1 VIAPV
6 INQHGE
12 EFLMSLTSTA
22 SLQSLGVANAE
33 PNTLPKRAAL
43 VSFVGSMLEYYD
55 FFIYGT
61 AAALIFPKVFFA
73 NVDAATGTLL
83 ALLSFGIGYIARP
96 VGAIILGHFGDRIG
110 RKTVLLFTLV
120 LMGGST
126 LAVGLLP
133 DARTIGSAAPIILT
147 LLRLLQGLSAA
158 GEQSGSNSL
167 TLEHSANTNRA
178 FYTSWTLSGTQ
189 AGAILATLVFIPVS
203 GLPEDQL
210 LSWGWR
216 IPFLLSFVV
225 LVVAYTIRRTMPE
238 TPVFA
243 AIKDS
248 AEVAR
253 FPVLALFRAYGP
265 DVLRVIVCALIA
277 TVSTLT
283 AVFALGYATSNFGV
297 AQPTMLW
304 AGVLSNV
311 TALLTQPLWAI
322 LADKIGRKPVFI
334 GGVLGCAVL
343 LFPYFLAITS
353 GNTPLIF
360 AASMILSGTIYAA
373 PNAIWP
379 SFYAEMFEARVRY
392 SGTAIGTQLGFL
404 AAGFTPLV
412 SQSLVG
418 EGPYGW
424 LPVAIFVAACCVV
437 SAMSA
442 ATARETHSIDIGD
455 LGKRAS
461 ASGRG

>member
-1 VIAPV
+1 MSSTSIA
-6 INQHGE
+6 
-12 EFLMSLTSTA
+12 SLHVPSTA
-22 SLQSLGVANAE
+22 DTTPGM
-33 PNTLPKRAAL
+33 LPKRAAL

-73 NVDAATGTLL
+73 NVDPSTGTLL

-96 VGAIILGHFGDRIG
+96 VGAVILGHFGDRIG

-120 LMGGST
+120 VMGVST
-126 LAVGLLP
+126 LAIGLLP
-133 DARTIGSAAPIILT
+133 DAKTIGNAAPVILT

-158 GEQSGSNSL
+158 GEQSGANSL
-167 TLEHSANTNRA
+167 TLEHSANSNRA
-178 FYTSWTLSGTQ
+178 FFTSWTLSGTQ

-203 GLPEDQL
+203 SMPEDQL

-216 IPFLLSFVV
+216 IPFLLSALV
-225 LVVAYTIRRTMPE
+225 LLVAYLVRRTMPE
-238 TPVFA
+238 TPVFED
-243 AIKDS
+243 IKDK
-248 AEVAR
+248 AQVAR
-253 FPVLALFRAYGP
+253 FPVVTLLRDYWP

-277 TVSTLT
+277 TVSTLV
-283 AVFALGYATSNFGV
+283 AVFALGYATSKFGV
-297 AQPTMLW
+297 ARSTMLW
-304 AGVLSNV
+304 AGVLGNV
-311 TALLTQPLWAI
+311 VALVAQPLWAL

-343 LFPYFLAITS
+343 LFPYFMLVTS
-353 GNTPLIF
+353 GSTPAIF
-360 AASMILSGTIYAA
+360 AAATGLYIVYSA

-412 SQSLVG
+412 SASLVG
-418 EGPYGW
+418 EGPNGW
-424 LPVAIFVAACCVV
+424 IPVAIFVAGCCVA
-437 SAMSA
+437 SAAAA
-442 ATARETHSIDIGD
+442 ATARETHTVDIAD
-455 LGKRAS
+455 LGKR
-461 ASGRG
+461 RG